1 MGFSP
6 NMPHRDRDDW
16 KFWKTG
22 WKYKE
27 NAPKDLQWQ
36 KDRQELFSKHGN
48 GWWWF
53 KRKRTDT

>member
-1 MGFSP
+1 
-6 NMPHRDRDDW
+6 MPHRDRDDW